1 MKKHLSEIETQL
13 SQHAKGKPTTY
24 GSLKRLNIAV
34 PVLRKLIKKRSF
46 SFQSYPKA
54 QVLEIWNH
62 LWYNSQCFEIMNL
75 ALYQYQHTELNKAE
89 FDCLIKW
96 TDTCE
101 CWQHS
106 DDLSK
111 IHADIVEAHPEW
123 ILPIFETWNV
133 SSNAWKR
140 RQSIVGLIEYASK
153 RKKVLPFDQL
163 TRFITPLLKDEAY
176 YVQKGIG
183 WTLREVYNVYPE
195 PTKQFIHQ
203 HIQDISSIAYSAA
216 TQKLDKETKRKL
228 NGYRKEMRR
237 RKGK

>member
-1 MKKHLSEIETQL
+1 MQKYLTEIETTL
-13 SQHAKGKPTTY
+13 SQYAKGKSTTY
-24 GSLKRLNIAV
+24 GTLKRLNISV

-54 QVLEIWNH
+54 QILAIWNH
-62 LWYNSQCFEIMNL
+62 VWYNSHCFEIMNL
-75 ALYQYQHTELNKAE
+75 ALYQYQHTELSKIE
-89 FDCLIKW
+89 FNHLIKW

-111 IHADIVEAHPEW
+111 IHADVVEAHPEW
-123 ILPIFETWNV
+123 ILPIFETWNI

-163 TRFITPLLKDEAY
+163 IRFVSPLLKDEAY

-183 WTLREVYNVYPE
+183 WTLREIYNVYPE
-195 PTKQFIHQ
+195 PTTQFIHQ
-203 HIQDISSIAYSAA
+203 NLRAISAIAYSAA
-216 TQKLDKETKRKL
+216 TQKMDKEVKREFKEL
-228 NGYRKEMRR
+228 RKSLR
-237 RKGK
+237 GK